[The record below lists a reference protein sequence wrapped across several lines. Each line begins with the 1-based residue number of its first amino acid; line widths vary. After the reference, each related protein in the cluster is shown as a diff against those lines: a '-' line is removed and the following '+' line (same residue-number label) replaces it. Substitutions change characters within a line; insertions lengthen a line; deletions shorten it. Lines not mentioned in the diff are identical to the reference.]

1 MTTVLADGV
10 GNSTSINEALIP
22 YPNGLFDRRNVYQ
35 VWAILRYL
43 YFFPFNFRAMNVNNC
58 TQSKF
63 YSILLIGFNY
73 CFSMLFRNKYVV
85 VLLKE
90 HVQRQIVHEIV
101 NINAG

>member
-1 MTTVLADGV
+1 
-10 GNSTSINEALIP
+10 
-22 YPNGLFDRRNVYQ
+22 
-35 VWAILRYL
+35 
-43 YFFPFNFRAMNVNNC
+43 MNINNC

-90 HVQRQIVHEIV
+90 HVQRQIVQEIV